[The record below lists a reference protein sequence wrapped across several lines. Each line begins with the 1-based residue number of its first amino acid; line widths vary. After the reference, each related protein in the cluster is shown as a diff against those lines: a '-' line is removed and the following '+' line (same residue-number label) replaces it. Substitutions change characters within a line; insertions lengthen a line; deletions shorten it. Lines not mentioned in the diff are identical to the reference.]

1 MSSTSNQVISTAGTS
16 TGTPITIGT
25 TSGALALSSSTVSSG
40 FLWSGNSIREIEV
53 YYVYTG
59 TYAPMVSCEHI
70 TWEDGIIT
78 ITNSGLVDVSKGVKV
93 IILKYGKQWKAFTGI
108 SSGGKSGG
116 YIRTD
121 NTNGA
126 SSLVLYAYTRSTLWR
141 KEGLVD
147 KCGRVCKGVLN
158 DG

>member
-40 FLWSGNSIREIEV
+40 FLWNTIREIEV

-116 YIRTD
+116 YITVSAD
-121 NTNGA
+121 KP
-126 SSLVLYAYTRSTLWR
+126 SSIVRYAYTRSTLWR
-141 KEGLVD
+141 KEGIVD